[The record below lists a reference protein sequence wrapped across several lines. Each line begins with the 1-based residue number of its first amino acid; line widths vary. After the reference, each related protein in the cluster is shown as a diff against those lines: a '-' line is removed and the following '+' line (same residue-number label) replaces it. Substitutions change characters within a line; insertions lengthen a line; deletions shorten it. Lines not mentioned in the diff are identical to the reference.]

1 MNYSKT
7 FLLIMLIGCLTS
19 CTTTEQTQ
27 KPITEAV
34 AITKPVDTTSLTVE
48 NVDTE
53 ETPNLEVLCSSAYVE
68 HLVLPPP
75 PVTGIERQEPIVLMT
90 RKAFNEKIKSSPLW
104 DSLYDKELH
113 YGSYGY
119 SYYFETLIDLIG
131 SSSYIRVY
139 SELDGRKWTEDQRL
153 TQFNYGIGSVYKR
166 SKYKH
171 QLLPQE
177 KVEMIETINLVIE
190 DRQKATEIV
199 DTLYKQYMEKVNNQQ
214 YLSDGETIHTYIE
227 YEGKFFSLWGVNIT
241 SNEVPVCNYE
251 MLSGLTI
258 N

>member
-1 MNYSKT
+1 M
-7 FLLIMLIGCLTS
+7 MLIGCLTS

-48 NVDTE
+48 KVDTE

-139 SELDGRKWTEDQRL
+139 SELDGRKWTEDQRITHL
-153 TQFNYGIGSVYKR
+153 AYGNHGIQQRLPYH
-166 SKYKH
+166 H

>member
-7 FLLIMLIGCLTS
+7 FLLMMLIGCLTS
-19 CTTTEQTQ
+19 CATTEQTQ

-75 PVTGIERQEPIVLMT
+75 PVTGTERQEPIVLMT

-113 YGSYGY
+113 YGSYGSTY
-119 SYYFETLIDLIG
+119 SLKTMGKLIG
-131 SSSYIRVY
+131 SNSYIRID
-139 SELDGRKWTEDQRL
+139 SEVDGRKWTEDQRITHL
-153 TQFNYGIGSVYKR
+153 AYGNHGIQQRLPYH
-166 SKYKH
+166 H